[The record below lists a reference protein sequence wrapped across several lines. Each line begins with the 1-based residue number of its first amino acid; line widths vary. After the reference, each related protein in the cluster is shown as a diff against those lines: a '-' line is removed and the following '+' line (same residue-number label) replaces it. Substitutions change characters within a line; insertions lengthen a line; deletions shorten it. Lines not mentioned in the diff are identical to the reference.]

1 MIAHAL
7 TKQDFRV
14 AVTRLESLYAPGP
27 RPLTAEESVE
37 VSALVGKLRAMA
49 AVAATALVRGAKVLE
64 WRIPNVQAPTLNQY
78 AFMKNWQRKNLRKV
92 LDEELLK
99 LVARSPGAIVHGD
112 KTQRWV
118 RVTRFTT
125 VPASVDSI
133 DPDGLG
139 GKMALDSLVRLGVL
153 VDDAP
158 ALCRREGLARKT
170 KMGNTHVL
178 VEVFAMADEEV
189 PDDGPNDAIVVQ
201 PQRKTKKAKGFMT
214 KAIIG
219 GGK

>member
-1 MIAHAL
+1 MTVL
-7 TKQDFRV
+7 TKNELRIV
-14 AVTRLESLYAPGP
+14 GARLQSLLPPGP
-27 RPLTAEESVE
+27 RPLSAAEIVE
-37 VSALVGKLRAMA
+37 VNALVEKTRMMA
-49 AVAATALVRGAKVLE
+49 ALSAATLVRGAKVLE

-78 AFMKNWQRKNLRKV
+78 AFMKNWQRKNLRKD
-92 LDEELLK
+92 LDEALLK
-99 LVARSPGAIVHGD
+99 LVERTPGALVHGD

-139 GKMALDSLVRLGVL
+139 GKMALDSLVRCGVL
-153 VDDAP
+153 VDDTP

-178 VEVFAMADEEV
+178 VEVFAMAIEEV
-189 PDDGPNDAIVVQ
+189 PDDGPHDAVVVQ
-201 PQRKTKKAKGFMT
+201 PPRKTKKAKGLMT
-214 KAIIG
+214 KAILG